1 MALILTKVRLN
12 EFVNTGE
19 VREEAMI
26 FEEFNFTQKLIDNIL
41 IKEYDKKIRA
51 SLLYVGQTK
60 SMLINKLVWQGE
72 AR

>member
-41 IKEYDKKIRA
+41 IKEYDKKSEQA
-51 SLLYVGQTK
+51 YFTWGKQKVC
-60 SMLINKLVWQGE
+60 
-72 AR
+72 

>member
-26 FEEFNFTQKLIDNIL
+26 FEEFHFTQKLIDNIL

-60 SMLINKLVWQGE
+60 SMLINKLV
-72 AR
+72 